1 MSNARGM
8 PGGGMWKLR
17 FDRYI
22 IRRVQDEETDTGD
35 LSSDEE
41 SDLDQQLYDM
51 DEDRR

>member
-1 MSNARGM
+1 
-8 PGGGMWKLR
+8 MWKLR